1 MGKVDSVMKKIIIF
15 PFILI
20 IKVYQYTLSFFLG
33 NQCRY
38 LPTCSNYAIEA
49 IKRFGLWRGG
59 WLLVFRF
66 LNCHPWGGHG
76 YDPVP
81 NALPSNSIWFKPWKY
96 KRKKNH

>member
-1 MGKVDSVMKKIIIF
+1 MKKIIIF

-59 WLLVFRF
+59 WLFVFRF

-81 NALPSNSIWFKPWKY
+81 NKILLI
-96 KRKKNH
+96 